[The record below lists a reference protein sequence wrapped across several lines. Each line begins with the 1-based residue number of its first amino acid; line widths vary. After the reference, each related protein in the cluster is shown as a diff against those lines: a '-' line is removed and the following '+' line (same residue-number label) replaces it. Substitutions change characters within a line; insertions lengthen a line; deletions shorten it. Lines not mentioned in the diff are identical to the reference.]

1 MGILGK
7 RGAWCRDTRCRGT
20 AWQRGGKEA
29 RRQRFDRLLS
39 ASCAH
44 ERALEMKEFC
54 QHGTVST
61 YQHCVSVAWLSFSI
75 NDTLHIGSD
84 EKSLVRAAFLHDY
97 YGYDWHGTANKAHA
111 VNHPVIAE
119 QRAARDFP
127 LTDKERNIIRSHM
140 WPLPP
145 TRIPTC
151 REAWLVCV
159 SDKVCALYETL
170 FCRGNFHREELR
182 R

>member
-7 RGAWCRDTRCRGT
+7 RRAGCSGSARQNGR
-20 AWQRGGKEA
+20 KEA
-29 RRQRFDRLLS
+29 RKQRFDQLLS
-39 ASCAH
+39 ASCTH
-44 ERALEMKEFC
+44 EGAREMKGFY

-61 YQHCVSVAWLSFSI
+61 YQHCVSVAWLSFSL
-75 NDTLHIGSD
+75 NDTFHIDSD

-97 YGYDWHGTANKAHA
+97 YGYDWHGTTNKAHA

-145 TRIPTC
+145 TRVPAC
-151 REAWLVCV
+151 REAWLVCI

-170 FCRGNFHREELR
+170 FRRGSFHRQR
-182 R
+182 

>member
-1 MGILGK
+1 MGILGEK
-7 RGAWCRDTRCRGT
+7 SAWRWGERCRNT
-20 AWQRGGKEA
+20 AWQHGGKEA
-29 RRQRFDRLLS
+29 RKLRFDQLLS
-39 ASCAH
+39 ASCDH
-44 ERALEMKEFC
+44 ESVQKMKGFC

-75 NDTLHIGSD
+75 NDALHMGSD

-97 YGYDWHGTANKAHA
+97 YGYDWHETANKTHA

-145 TRIPTC
+145 TRVPAC

-170 FCRGNFHREELR
+170 FCRGSFLR
-182 R
+182 QR